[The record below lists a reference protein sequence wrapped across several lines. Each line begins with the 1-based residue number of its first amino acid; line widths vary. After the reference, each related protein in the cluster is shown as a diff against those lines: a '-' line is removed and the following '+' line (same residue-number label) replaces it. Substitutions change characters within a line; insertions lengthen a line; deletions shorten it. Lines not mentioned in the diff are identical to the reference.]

1 MFVQRNRAA
10 KADGLIQAHLEI
22 AASPLASAG
31 KGKTMSIVNAI
42 RQRIDARWKQ
52 ILAYHYS
59 AWLILTAGLM
69 EGLHAALPVV
79 SWSRRPISDR

>member
-1 MFVQRNRAA
+1 
-10 KADGLIQAHLEI
+10 
-22 AASPLASAG
+22 
-31 KGKTMSIVNAI
+31 MSIVNAI

-79 SWSRRPISDR
+79 SDLIPDRVYAAAIGLVTAAAYVSKIIVQKGRQEGGQGR

>member
-1 MFVQRNRAA
+1 
-10 KADGLIQAHLEI
+10 
-22 AASPLASAG
+22 
-31 KGKTMSIVNAI
+31 MSIVNAI

-69 EGLHAALPVV
+69 EGLRAGLPVV
-79 SWSRRPISDR
+79 SQYIPDTIYSAAIGLVTAAAYLSKVIIQKGGDDE

>member
-1 MFVQRNRAA
+1 
-10 KADGLIQAHLEI
+10 
-22 AASPLASAG
+22 
-31 KGKTMSIVNAI
+31 MSIVNAI

-79 SWSRRPISDR
+79 SNLIPDRVYAALVLFVTAAAYVSKIIVQKGGEDADQ

>member
-1 MFVQRNRAA
+1 M
-10 KADGLIQAHLEI
+10 
-22 AASPLASAG
+22 S
-31 KGKTMSIVNAI
+31 SIVNAI

-79 SWSRRPISDR
+79 SDLIPDRLYAALIGVVTLAAYVSKIIVQQGGKGDDDGE